1 MRVFI
6 TGASGHVG
14 SALIPDLLA
23 AGHQVVGL
31 ARSEASAA
39 TVTARGAEVLRG
51 DLDDLD
57 VLRAAAADSD
67 GVIHLAF
74 KHDAMIAG
82 DLDSAAAADLA
93 AVHALA
99 DGLAGTNKPLVGT
112 GGTAMLAVAG
122 FTGAATEHDVLPGG
136 YRVDTENVIVGL
148 AEQGIR
154 SSFLRLP
161 PVVHSSLDKH
171 GFIPILI
178 DIAQRHGVSG
188 YLGEGANRWPAAH
201 TVDVA
206 RLYRLALEHA
216 PAGTRLHA
224 VDDEGI
230 ALRQLAEAIG
240 RHLALPVASIP
251 AEQATEHFGWFGGMV
266 AMDNPATSA
275 RTRQLLD
282 WKPEHA
288 GLLADLDE
296 GHYFS

>member
-14 SALIPDLLA
+14 AALIPELLS

-31 ARSEASAA
+31 ARSDASAA
-39 TVTARGAEVLRG
+39 TVAAHGAEVRRG

-57 VLRAAAADSD
+57 GLRAAAADSD

-82 DLDSAAAADLA
+82 ELDAAASADLA
-93 AVHALA
+93 AVRALA
-99 DGLAGTNKPLVGT
+99 DGLAGTDKPLVGT
-112 GGTAMLAVAG
+112 AGTAIVGMADLG
-122 FTGAATEHDVLPGG
+122 HPATEDDVLPGG
-136 YRVDTENVIVGL
+136 YRADTENLVIGL
-148 AEQGIR
+148 AERGIR
-154 SSFLRLP
+154 SSMLRLP

-178 DIAQRHGVSG
+178 NIAREKGVSA
-188 YLGEGANRWPAAH
+188 YLGDGENRWPAAH

-206 RLYRLALEHA
+206 RLYRLALEQA
-216 PAGTRLHA
+216 PAGSRLHP
-224 VDDEGI
+224 VDDEGVP
-230 ALRQLAEAIG
+230 LRQIAETIG
-240 RHLALPVASIP
+240 RHLGMPATSI
-251 AEQATEHFGWFGGMV
+251 QADRLGEHFGWFGGMV
-266 AMDNPATSA
+266 ALDNPATSA

-288 GLLADLDE
+288 GLLADIDE
-296 GHYFS
+296 GHYFA